1 MNIYLLLTLIFSSVG
16 ALFSLTRQ
24 FQMFQQNS
32 YYPSRY
38 FGWLKGNF
46 NIGFLQ
52 CALLYFLISVITFF
66 KLYIVSFAVT
76 LFLLAYNIKTAIELQ
91 KSSVKGLVFTDRIK
105 RLYITATAI
114 FAILIVFYIIFPKN
128 IIGRLA
134 IALLLICAYVTPL
147 FTFALWGITLPIE
160 NRISQYYIDDAK
172 KILASRP
179 DLTVIG
185 ITGSYGKTTTKFIL
199 TRILSEKFNVMCTP
213 HSFNTPMGIVKTIR
227 TILKP
232 QTEIFVC
239 EMGAKEVGNIK
250 EDCDIASPQY
260 GIITSVGPQHLET
273 FKTTEN
279 VFSTKFELA
288 DAVRENKGITFV
300 NGDSKEII
308 DRIGKENDYKI
319 YGTDKS
325 FDFCGKDLSYGR
337 NGSQFTVT
345 LDGEEVKFTTKL
357 LGLHSIIDTIG
368 AIALAHTLGVPVS
381 SLQFAVASLK
391 PAEHRLEMKPF
402 TNGSLLIDDAYNSNP
417 EGCLEAVRVL
427 GSFEGM
433 KKVIVTPGLVELGE
447 KEYECNY
454 ALGKEAAKNCDV
466 IILVGTN
473 RSKPMQDAVRESD
486 FNKENL
492 YVAASFKDAME
503 IYSRLA
509 DSNTAVLFENDLP
522 DNYLY

>member
-1 MNIYLLLTLIFSSVG
+1 MNIYLTLILCLSAVSS
-16 ALFSLTRQ
+16 LFAVTRH

-38 FGWLKGNF
+38 FKWLKGSF
-46 NIGFLQ
+46 GMGLLICAFIYLVVSVLFFL
-52 CALLYFLISVITFF
+52 
-66 KLYIVSFAVT
+66 KLYIVGCVVT
-76 LFLLAYNIKTAIELQ
+76 LFVLFYNIKTAVTLQ
-91 KSSVKGLVFTDRIK
+91 KRSVKGLVFTDRVK
-105 RLYITATAI
+105 RLYLAAALV
-114 FAILIVFYIIFPKN
+114 FALLIAVYLLFPTN
-128 IIGRLA
+128 FAGRLA
-134 IALLLICAYVTPL
+134 TAAILLLAYIPPIL
-147 FTFALWGITLPIE
+147 TFALWGITLPVE
-160 NRISQYYIDDAK
+160 KRISQYYINDAK
-172 KILASRP
+172 KILAARP
-179 DLTVIG
+179 DLKVIG

-199 TRILSEKFNVMCTP
+199 TRILSEKFNVVCTP

-227 TILKP
+227 TLLKP

-250 EDCDIASPQY
+250 EDCDIASPHY

-273 FKTTEN
+273 FKSIEN
-279 VFSTKFELA
+279 VFNTKFELA
-288 DAVRENKGITFV
+288 DAVRQNGGETFV

-308 DRIGKENDYKI
+308 NRIGKGFKV

-325 FDFCGKDLSYGR
+325 FDYFGEELSYGR

-345 LDGEEVKFTTKL
+345 LGGEKVAFTTKL
-357 LGLHSIIDTIG
+357 LGLHSIIDIIG
-368 AIALAHTLGVPVS
+368 AVALAYTLGVPVS
-381 SLQFAVASLK
+381 DLKYAVASLK

-427 GSFEGM
+427 GSFEDM

-454 ALGKEAAKNCDV
+454 ALGKEAAANCDV

-473 RSKPMQDAVRESD
+473 RSKPMQDAVRDSD
-486 FNKENL
+486 FNKDNL
-492 YVAASFKDAME
+492 YVAASFKEAMD
-503 IYSRLA
+503 IYSRFA